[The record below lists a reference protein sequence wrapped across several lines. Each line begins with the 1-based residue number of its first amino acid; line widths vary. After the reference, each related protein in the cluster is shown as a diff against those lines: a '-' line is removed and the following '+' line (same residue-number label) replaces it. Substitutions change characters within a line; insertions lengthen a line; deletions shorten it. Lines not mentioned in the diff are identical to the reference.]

1 MLRRIAQSPQLQTA
15 VRTAADALKPAGAS
29 QLQLAGDGPLAG
41 LAARNPR
48 PVSTVAQPTETKMVD
63 GEARVTSPG
72 HVQFQPSAQD
82 LLNNPR
88 LAPALGHSP
97 VASREQRETFPV
109 RGTLSDGTPFN
120 VTGVR
125 NQAKNA
131 GDDVPL
137 KHNAKTIVI
146 DHGDMTPEQSA
157 RYEQAQRQPV
167 FPNYETSGLDGA
179 NCVAAHLE
187 LTRQVFGHDPGPL
200 HPHATPQEAARAVE
214 TLKTQ

>member
-1 MLRRIAQSPQLQTA
+1 MSESGGTERDVLLWRDGAPLWRGDFLRDAARIAAQIP
-15 VRTAADALKPAGAS
+15 PA
-29 QLQLAGDGPLAG
+29 
-41 LAARNPR
+41 
-48 PVSTVAQPTETKMVD
+48 T
-63 GEARVTSPG
+63 
-72 HVQFQPSAQD
+72 H
-82 LLNNPR
+82 LLN
-88 LAPALGHSP
+88 LC
-97 VASREQRETFPV
+97 EQRETFPV

-137 KHNAKTIVI
+137 KPNAKTIVI